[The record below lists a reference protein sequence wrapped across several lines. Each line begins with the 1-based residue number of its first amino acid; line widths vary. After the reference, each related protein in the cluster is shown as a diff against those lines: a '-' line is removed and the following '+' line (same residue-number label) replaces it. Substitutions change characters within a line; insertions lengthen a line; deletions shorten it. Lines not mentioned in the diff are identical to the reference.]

1 MNSMTLDQML
11 PKLTKDMQNT
21 GTGNNHHMDWLG
33 WVSKNKVFKL
43 KTIPIDSVAPADGL
57 VLNQNNI
64 DNMAKSDL
72 SNAPVLVV
80 HKDGA
85 IIDGNHRHQALKKQG
100 AQTIQAYVGESKMDL
115 KLVNQE
121 ISEARLY
128 RTTRNFGNLTGEDVA
143 SLFYL
148 TSLSTYMMLKD
159 DKQYE
164 YAKQY
169 IKQTVQYG
177 PYTLFRSHATDLYLL
192 GHVIKDPDTRN
203 ITLKNPVSSKQY
215 LNKLNFDSR
224 KHYMFYNKLKTSGKV
239 PGTEFNSYFMR
250 LESQLKI
257 KDQKYK
263 QWRRYIAD
271 WENLKYTSK
280 QLVTSRLLQEYRR
293 LGKGSEMVGPLSTMT
308 KYRSYSLSDKYK
320 QPKTSIAKRTA
331 GTVAGA
337 AVGRYA
343 GKKIAQK
350 LNKNV
355 DKYKKYGTG
364 LGAIAG
370 YWASG
375 RLKK

>member
-1 MNSMTLDQML
+1 M
-11 PKLTKDMQNT
+11 KDMT
-21 GTGNNHHMDWLG
+21 TDEMIAYLEKAMEEKHHPDWLG
-33 WVSKNKVFKL
+33 WVGQNKIFKY
-43 KTIPIDSVAPADGL
+43 KTIPINSLAPADGWEGD
-57 VLNQNNI
+57 QNKI
-64 DNMAKSDL
+64 DNMVKSDL
-72 SNAPVLVV
+72 SNAPLIVV
-80 HKDGA
+80 HKDGTM
-85 IIDGNHRHQALKKQG
+85 IDGNHRHQALKKQG
-100 AQTIQAYVGESKMDL
+100 AQTVKAYVGESKMDL

-128 RTTRNFGNLTGEDVA
+128 RTTRNFGNLTGQDVA

-159 DKQYE
+159 DKQHE
-164 YAKQY
+164 YATQY

-215 LNKLNFDSR
+215 LNKLPFDNR
-224 KHYMFYNKLKTSGKV
+224 KHYMFFMKLKTSGKV
-239 PGTEFNSYFMR
+239 AGPEFNSYFMR

-263 QWRRYIAD
+263 QWRRLVAD

-293 LGKGSEMVGPLSTMT
+293 LGKGSEMVGPLTTMT
-308 KYRSYSLSDKYK
+308 KYRSYSISDKYE

-337 AVGRYA
+337 AAGRYV
-343 GKKIAQK
+343 GKKVAKK
-350 LNKNV
+350 LGKDI

-375 RLKK
+375 RIKK